1 MSVASKSNIR
11 SVDRSAIAEA
21 ARLLQAGKLVAFPTE
36 TVYGLGADATN
47 DRAVA
52 GIFAAKQRPRFNPL
66 IVHVGGLEQ
75 AEAHAHFNPGARK
88 LADAFWPGALTVVLP
103 RRANCSLSA
112 LVSAGLETV
121 ALRVPAHPVA
131 HQLLNESGVPIAAPS
146 ANASGRISAP
156 TAPHVETSLGRS
168 VELIIDA
175 GPTPLGLESTVIGF
189 EDGRPL
195 LLRSGAITRAA
206 IEEAIGPLGEYSGH
220 AIHSPGRLASHYAPR
235 APIRLNAEMVAP
247 NEALLAFGPRVPEGA
262 AQTLNLSVTGDLTEA
277 AANFFAML
285 HMLDA
290 VGLPIA
296 VMPIPQEGLGAAIND
311 RLVRAAAPREAA

>member
-1 MSVASKSNIR
+1 MSVAAKSHIR
-11 SVDRSAIAEA
+11 LVDRSAIAEA
-21 ARLLQAGKLVAFPTE
+21 ARLLRAGKLVAFPTE

-52 GIFAAKQRPRFNPL
+52 EIFAAKQRPRFNPL
-66 IVHVGGLEQ
+66 IVHVSGLEQ
-75 AEAHAHFNPGARK
+75 AEVYAQFNRVARK
-88 LADAFWPGALTVVLP
+88 LADAFWPGALTLVLP
-103 RRANCSLSA
+103 RRANCSLST

-131 HQLLNESGVPIAAPS
+131 RQLLEESGVPIAAPS
-146 ANASGRISAP
+146 ANASGRISAT
-156 TAPHVETSLGRS
+156 TAQHVEASLGRS
-168 VELIIDA
+168 VDLIIDA

-189 EDGRPL
+189 GGGRPV
-195 LLRSGAITRAA
+195 LLRLGAITRAA

-220 AIHSPGRLASHYAPR
+220 AILSPGRLASHYAPR
-235 APIRLNAEMVAP
+235 APIRLNADTAAP

-285 HMLDA
+285 HVLDA
-290 VGLPIA
+290 VGLPVA

-311 RLVRAAAPREAA
+311 RLIRAAAPREVS

>member
-11 SVDRSAIAEA
+11 SVDCSAIAEA

-88 LADAFWPGALTVVLP
+88 LANAFWPGALTVVLP

-131 HQLLNESGVPIAAPS
+131 HQ
-146 ANASGRISAP
+146 
-156 TAPHVETSLGRS
+156 
-168 VELIIDA
+168 
-175 GPTPLGLESTVIGF
+175 
-189 EDGRPL
+189 
-195 LLRSGAITRAA
+195 
-206 IEEAIGPLGEYSGH
+206 
-220 AIHSPGRLASHYAPR
+220 
-235 APIRLNAEMVAP
+235 
-247 NEALLAFGPRVPEGA
+247 
-262 AQTLNLSVTGDLTEA
+262 
-277 AANFFAML
+277 
-285 HMLDA
+285 
-290 VGLPIA
+290 
-296 VMPIPQEGLGAAIND
+296 
-311 RLVRAAAPREAA
+311 